1 MNEKE
6 IFEELLGELKNI
18 TNNVSAKAQETSK
31 KIGEFA
37 KLTARVDEL
46 EARIE
51 KLESKSG
58 INEETIKEAPAD
70 DIKVE
75 DLNNDK
81 SLDKNPVY
89 NVFISQPMTGLSI
102 EDIKEVREKAE
113 KAARMYVTREYH
125 DEICAATFYKNY
137 INIID
142 NLQEDLPADTHSLEY
157 LGNDIKMLKDADFIF
172 FCKDWEY
179 SRGCN
184 IEFQVAKTYGI
195 KMIFES

>member
-1 MNEKE
+1 MSEKE
-6 IFEELLGELKNI
+6 IFEELLGELKEI

-70 DIKVE
+70 DKVE

-81 SLDKNPVY
+81 SLDKNPIY

-102 EDIKEVREKAE
+102 EEIKKVREKVE
-113 KAARMYVTREYH
+113 KDARMYITWEYH
-125 DEICAATFYKNY
+125 DEIDAATFYKNN

-142 NLQEDLPADTHSLEY
+142 NLQEDLPADTHPLEY
-157 LGNDIKMLKDADFIF
+157 LSNDIKMLKDADFIY

-195 KMIFES
+195 KMIFNK